1 VIARRR
7 GRQWF
12 VGAITNNDA
21 REVTLPLTML
31 MEGQRYSADLYLDG
45 DGPRDVRKQQ
55 RTVTRDD
62 VLRLSLQARGG
73 AALVLTPQ

>member
-1 VIARRR
+1 
-7 GRQWF
+7 
-12 VGAITNNDA
+12 
-21 REVTLPLTML
+21 ML